1 MGEGTGRMTSIED
14 DRKVTR
20 VEPAIDASSRT
31 LVVDVT
37 AVSGQAFFTG
47 VQRMVREFCESHRKD
62 VLLVRFDAK
71 NKVFRTIPRLGRLRY
86 RSVEG
91 WRGRLRLTLKSF
103 YWNASREFRE
113 QGSRRS
119 LLPKF
124 IRTWARRFYE
134 AFLSDTQL
142 ERSNDFQRR
151 PIWQPQSHQTFF
163 LIDIPV
169 SQTHISA
176 LIDLV
181 DAHDVRSVVYLHDLF
196 PLSHKQLFDPVH
208 HPGVRARHLRY
219 LDLVTAVDEVV
230 CNSEFTKSQYER
242 FTSLMENEIHQKVAV
257 VYPPW
262 PQFTERTDDSSEGV
276 EDVFSDAAVRIL
288 AVGALDKRKNLV
300 VLLQALSLLTD
311 QDVDARLVLVSGA
324 TGQIDPSFRAE
335 MLSLN
340 ENVRGRVTILRQV
353 SDNRLAEI
361 YEDASVIAVPSLAEG
376 FGLPVVEGLRK
387 GRPVVAASTTA
398 LTELAELLPVRLA
411 DPHDATAWVTAL
423 LEATSAGG
431 FVPLTAPAT
440 FPNDWIEFRSRVV
453 G

>member
-1 MGEGTGRMTSIED
+1 MTSIED
-14 DRKVTR
+14 DKNVTR
-20 VEPAIDASSRT
+20 VEPTIDASSRS

-47 VQRMVREFCESHRKD
+47 VQRMVREFCEAHQKD

-86 RSVEG
+86 RSVKG
-91 WRGRLRLTLKSF
+91 WRGRVRLKLKSF

-113 QGSRRS
+113 QGSRRRH
-119 LLPKF
+119 LPKF
-124 IRTWARRFYE
+124 VRNWARNFYE
-134 AFLSDTQL
+134 TFLSDTQL
-142 ERSNDFQRR
+142 ERNSDFQRR

-176 LIDLV
+176 LIELV
-181 DAHDVRSVVYLHDLF
+181 EAHDVRSVVYLHDLF
-196 PLSHKQLFDPVH
+196 PLSHKHLFDPVH

-219 LDLVTAVDEVV
+219 LDLVTAVDVVV
-230 CNSEFTKSQYER
+230 CNSDFTKSQYER
-242 FTSLMENEIHQKVAV
+242 FASLVENPTHQKVRA

-262 PQFTERTDDSSEGV
+262 PQFIERTDDSSETV
-276 EDVFSDAAVRIL
+276 EDVFADAEVRIL

-300 VLLQALSLLTD
+300 VLINALTSLIE
-311 QDVDARLVLVSGA
+311 QGVNARLVLVSGA
-324 TGQIDPSFRAE
+324 KGIIDPSFRAE
-335 MLSLN
+335 MLSLH
-340 ENVRGRVTILRQV
+340 EATRGRVQILNQV

-361 YEDASVIAVPSLAEG
+361 YERASVVAVPSLAEG

-398 LTELAELLPVRLA
+398 LTELAEILPVRLA
-411 DPHDATAWVTAL
+411 DPHDAQAWGAEL
-423 LEATSAGG
+423 LEASRAEEIP
-431 FVPLTAPAT
+431 PLLAPVK
-440 FPNDWIEFRSRVV
+440 FPSDWMEFRSRVI

>member
-1 MGEGTGRMTSIED
+1 MTSPDED
-14 DRKVTR
+14 RRVTR
-20 VEPAIDASSRT
+20 VEPVIEASSRS

-47 VQRMVREFCESHRKD
+47 VQRMVREFCETHQKD

-86 RSVEG
+86 RSVDG
-91 WRGRLRLTLKSF
+91 WRGRLRLALKSF

-124 IRTWARRFYE
+124 VRTWARRFYE

-142 ERSNDFQRR
+142 ERNSAFLRR
-151 PIWQPQSHQTFF
+151 PIWEPQAHQTFF
-163 LIDIPV
+163 LLDIPV

-181 DAHDVRSVVYLHDLF
+181 AAHDVRSVVYLHDLF

-242 FTSLMENEIHQKVAV
+242 FTSLMENTTHQKVSV

-262 PQFTERTDDSSEGV
+262 PQFTERTDDSSEAV
-276 EDVFSDAAVRIL
+276 EEVFAGAELRIL
-288 AVGALDKRKNLV
+288 AVGALDRRKNLV
-300 VLLQALSLLTD
+300 VLVQALTLLIE
-311 QDVDARLVLVSGA
+311 QGVNAQLVLVSGA
-324 TGQIDPSFRAE
+324 TGQVDPSFRAE

-340 ENVRGRVTILRQV
+340 DKVRSRVVILRQV

-361 YEDASVIAVPSLAEG
+361 YDDATVVAVPSLAEG

-398 LTELAELLPVRLA
+398 LAELANVLPVRLA
-411 DPHDATAWVTAL
+411 DPHDPTAWVRELSEASTAERIAPL
-423 LEATSAGG
+423 SAPEA
-431 FVPLTAPAT
+431 FPA
-440 FPNDWIEFRSRVV
+440 DWIDFRARVI

>member
-1 MGEGTGRMTSIED
+1 MTSSEL

-20 VEPAIDASSRT
+20 VESVIEASSRP

-47 VQRMVREFCESHRKD
+47 VQRMVREFCETHQKD

-71 NKVFRTIPRLGRLRY
+71 NKVFRIIPRMGRLRY
-86 RSVEG
+86 RTVEG
-91 WRGRLRLTLKSF
+91 WRGRLRLKLKSF
-103 YWNASREFRE
+103 YWNASKEFRE
-113 QGSRRS
+113 HGSRRR

-124 IRTWARRFYE
+124 VRNWARRFYE

-142 ERSNDFQRR
+142 ERNSDFQRR
-151 PIWQPQSHQTFF
+151 PVWQPQSHQTFF

-169 SQTHISA
+169 SQTHISS
-176 LIDLV
+176 LIEFF

-219 LDLVTAVDEVV
+219 LDLVTVVDEVV

-242 FTSLMENEIHQKVAV
+242 FASLVENPTHQKVRA

-262 PQFTERTDDSSEGV
+262 PQFTKRSDGSTEALD
-276 EDVFSDAAVRIL
+276 DVFAGADVRIL
-288 AVGALDKRKNLV
+288 AVGALDKRKNLI
-300 VLLQALSLLTD
+300 VLIHALTLLIE
-311 QDVDARLVLVSGA
+311 QGVEARLVLVSGA

-340 ENVRGRVTILRQV
+340 DNVRDRVQILSQV
-353 SDNRLAEI
+353 SDDRLAEI
-361 YEDASVIAVPSLAEG
+361 YHHASVVAVPSLAEG

-411 DPHDATAWVTAL
+411 DPHDARAWAAEL
-423 LEATSAGG
+423 LEASRAEV
-431 FVPLTAPAT
+431 FAPLLAPAK
-440 FPNDWIEFRSRVV
+440 FPSDWIEFRSRVM

>member
-1 MGEGTGRMTSIED
+1 MTSNEV

-20 VEPAIDASSRT
+20 IEPVIDASTRS

-47 VQRMVREFCESHRKD
+47 VQRMVREFCETHNKD

-71 NKVFRTIPRLGRLRY
+71 SKVFRTIPRLGRLRY

-91 WRGRLRLTLKSF
+91 WRGRVRLKLKSF

-124 IRTWARRFYE
+124 IRNWARKFYE

-151 PIWQPQSHQTFF
+151 PIWQPHSHQTFF

-176 LIDLV
+176 LIELV

-242 FTSLMENEIHQKVAV
+242 FTSLMENPTHQKVGV

-262 PQFTERTDDSSEGV
+262 PQFTERTDDSSEAV
-276 EDVFSDAAVRIL
+276 EDVFAGADVRIL

-300 VLLQALSLLTD
+300 VLLQAMTLLIE
-311 QDVDARLVLVSGA
+311 QGVNARLVLVSGA

-340 ENVRGRVTILRQV
+340 DNVRSHIAILTQV

-411 DPHDATAWVTAL
+411 DPHDARAWVAQL
-423 LEATSAGG
+423 LEASRAEAIA
-431 FVPLTAPAT
+431 PLLAPAE
-440 FPNDWIEFRSRVV
+440 FPKDWMEFRSRVM

>member
-1 MGEGTGRMTSIED
+1 MTSSE
-14 DRKVTR
+14 DRKNPTR
-20 VEPAIDASSRT
+20 VEPEIDASTRT

-47 VQRMVREFCESHRKD
+47 VQRMVREFCESHPKD
-62 VLLVRFDAK
+62 VLLVRFDGK

-86 RSVEG
+86 RSAEG
-91 WRGRLRLTLKSF
+91 WRGRLRLKLKSF
-103 YWNASREFRE
+103 YWNASRQFRE
-113 QGSRRS
+113 QGSRRG

-124 IRTWARRFYE
+124 VRNWARRFYE

-142 ERSNDFQRR
+142 ERNNAFQRR
-151 PIWQPQSHQTFF
+151 PIWQPQTHQTFF

-176 LIDLV
+176 LIELV
-181 DAHDVRSVVYLHDLF
+181 DAHDVRSVAYLHDLF

-219 LDLVTAVDEVV
+219 LDLVTTVDEVV

-242 FTSLMENEIHQKVAV
+242 FTSLMENLTHQKLRV

-262 PQFTERTDDSSEGV
+262 PQFTKRTDDSSETV
-276 EDVFSDAAVRIL
+276 EDVFAGADVRIL
-288 AVGALDKRKNLV
+288 AVGALDQRKNLV
-300 VLLQALSLLTD
+300 VLLSALSLLT
-311 QDVDARLVLVSGA
+311 QQGVDARLVLVSGA

-335 MLSLN
+335 MLSLSD
-340 ENVRGRVTILRQV
+340 NVRGRVEILNQV

-361 YEDASVIAVPSLAEG
+361 YEDASVVAVPSLAEG

-398 LTELAELLPVRLA
+398 LSELAELLPVRLA
-411 DPHDATAWVTAL
+411 DPHDATAWATAL
-423 LEATSAGG
+423 LEASNSGG
-431 FVPLTAPAT
+431 IAPLTAPAE
-440 FPNDWIEFRSRVV
+440 FPRDWIEFRSRVV
-453 G
+453 GSRD

>member
-1 MGEGTGRMTSIED
+1 
-14 DRKVTR
+14 
-20 VEPAIDASSRT
+20 
-31 LVVDVT
+31 
-37 AVSGQAFFTG
+37 
-47 VQRMVREFCESHRKD
+47 
-62 VLLVRFDAK
+62 
-71 NKVFRTIPRLGRLRY
+71 LRY
-86 RSVEG
+86 RSVDG
-91 WRGRLRLTLKSF
+91 WRGRLRLALKSF

-124 IRTWARRFYE
+124 VRTWARRFYE

-142 ERSNDFQRR
+142 ERNSAFLRR
-151 PIWQPQSHQTFF
+151 PIWEPQAHQTFF
-163 LIDIPV
+163 LLDIPV

-181 DAHDVRSVVYLHDLF
+181 AAHDVRSVVYLHDLF

-242 FTSLMENEIHQKVAV
+242 FTSLMENTTHQKVSV

-262 PQFTERTDDSSEGV
+262 PQFTERTDDSSEAV
-276 EDVFSDAAVRIL
+276 EEVFAGAELRIL
-288 AVGALDKRKNLV
+288 AVGALDRRKNLV
-300 VLLQALSLLTD
+300 VLVQALTLLIE
-311 QDVDARLVLVSGA
+311 QGVNAQLVLVSGA
-324 TGQIDPSFRAE
+324 TGQVDPSFRAE

-340 ENVRGRVTILRQV
+340 DKVRSRVVILRQV

-361 YEDASVIAVPSLAEG
+361 YDDATVVAVPSLAEG

-398 LTELAELLPVRLA
+398 LAELANVLPVRLA
-411 DPHDATAWVTAL
+411 DPHDPTAWVRELSEASTAERIAPL
-423 LEATSAGG
+423 SAPEA
-431 FVPLTAPAT
+431 FPA
-440 FPNDWIEFRSRVV
+440 DWIDFRARVI